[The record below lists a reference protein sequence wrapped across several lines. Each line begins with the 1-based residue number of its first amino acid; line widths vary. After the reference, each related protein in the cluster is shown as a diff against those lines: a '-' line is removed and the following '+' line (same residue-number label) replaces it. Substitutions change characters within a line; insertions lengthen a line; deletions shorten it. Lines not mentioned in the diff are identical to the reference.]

1 MKTTILLLL
10 LVSTIYASE
19 SCMEKLHR
27 LDELKTQK
35 LSIAERIGLG
45 LLAGDVTFGYFIDK
59 YRDKR
64 DNLEEKIRVLE
75 LELIHCEENGY

>member
-27 LDELKTQK
+27 LDELKAQK